1 MNNKNLLIVAA
12 ILGIG
17 AYFYFQNKKTTATGG
32 TGGGTSP
39 GDDTTSPGGPGGGGI
54 TGGGGIDNPVDE
66 SPKSPDITEEPGF
79 TPEPNAPN
87 EPTPPVPNAPDAPI
101 TPPLTEIDVQM
112 AACLNTGGTWVNDSY
127 CQYSNSPNPRNSSVT
142 TGAFDL
148 DLGISEPRVNPKTGY
163 PVNTGNTG
171 FGNTSAGA
179 GNGTRTPN
187 YSVEFAAL
195 KNKIFA

>member
-17 AYFYFQNKKTTATGG
+17 AYFYFQSKKTTATSG

-39 GDDTTSPGGPGGGGI
+39 GEPGGGGT

-79 TPEPNAPN
+79 TPVPDAPN
-87 EPTPPVPNAPDAPI
+87 EPTPPVPNAPNEP
-101 TPPLTEIDVQM
+101 TPPLTEIDVLM
-112 AACLNTGGTWVNDSY
+112 AACLNVGGTWVNDSY
-127 CQYSNSPNPRNSSVT
+127 CQYSNSPNPRGSSVTTVT